1 MNSTA
6 LRADRA
12 DLGRVSN
19 LVKTT
24 VLLAA
29 LSALVLGFGSVLG
42 GARGV
47 MISGV
52 IVLVMNFVSFWFS
65 DRIALAMNRA
75 QPLDPRM
82 VPHVTDLVSRLAARA
97 GLPMPKLYFIDSP
110 TPNAFATGRSPD
122 KAAIAVT
129 RGLLETM
136 GQRELTGVLAH
147 ELAHVKHRD
156 TLIMTVAATL
166 AGVISHAAQALFW
179 FGGSMLNRGD
189 DEEGPSSSLDGD
201 ALGEVARLIDVGA
214 PQVGYVVREQLQ
226 RHGRDDRGDE
236 RARLRDLDDVVASDF
251 TCASPSS
258 TTAMTCP
265 PRARTSSMFPRSSRS
280 APRLRRGD
288 HHHRQLLVDE
298 RDGAVLHLAARVALG
313 VNVGDLLELQ
323 RALERDRVHG
333 PAPEEEE
340 VLRVQVASGDG
351 LHLRLGLAAR
361 SRRAWALRSAP
372 SGAAAPGRAEGATQ
386 PAELDG
392 QQVEAGELGGE
403 GLGRGDAD
411 LGAGVGQHREV
422 GLARHGRAD

>member
-189 DEEGPSSSLDGD
+189 DEEGPST
-201 ALGEVARLIDVGA
+201 LGLLGAAMVAPLTA
-214 PQVGYVVREQLQ
+214 TMLQL
-226 RHGRDDRGDE
+226 
-236 RARLRDLDDVVASDF
+236 AI
-251 TCASPSS
+251 
-258 TTAMTCP
+258 
-265 PRARTSSMFPRSSRS
+265 SRS
-280 APRLRRGD
+280 REFEADAAAAKMTGD
-288 HHHRQLLVDE
+288 
-298 RDGAVLHLAARVALG
+298 
-313 VNVGDLLELQ
+313 
-323 RALERDRVHG
+323 
-333 PAPEEEE
+333 P
-340 VLRVQVASGDG
+340 
-351 LHLRLGLAAR
+351 LGLANALAR
-361 SRRAWALRSAP
+361 L
-372 SGAAAPGRAEGATQ
+372 
-386 PAELDG
+386 
-392 QQVEAGELGGE
+392 EAGNQQLPMNYSPATAHLFIVNPLAGGALLSLFATHPPME
-403 GLGRGDAD
+403 QRIERLHAM
-411 LGAGVGQHREV
+411 A
-422 GLARHGRAD
+422 